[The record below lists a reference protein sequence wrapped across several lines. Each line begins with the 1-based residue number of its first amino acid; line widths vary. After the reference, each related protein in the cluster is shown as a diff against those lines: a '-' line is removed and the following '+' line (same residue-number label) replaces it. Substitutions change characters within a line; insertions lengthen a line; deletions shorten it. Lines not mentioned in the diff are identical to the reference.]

1 MGLFPFYLNSVRW
14 YGGCQSKLT
23 WSLLLPACIIVG
35 MQANK
40 NKKLHFFFLI
50 YKQETQKHRGAVP
63 PLGKDSWQES
73 SK

>member
-1 MGLFPFYLNSVRW
+1 MLDGTEDAKVNSHEVCS
-14 YGGCQSKLT
+14 YQHA
-23 WSLLLPACIIVG
+23 LLLECKPIRIR
-35 MQANK
+35 NYI
-40 NKKLHFFFLI
+40 FFLI